1 MLGVALLGY
10 LYIFEQAGLRF
21 LGIGGTS
28 AGSITALL
36 LAAIDNPGR
45 PKVERLTQLLA
56 NIPMDTFIDGD
67 ADARQTI
74 EALGK
79 LVKEAKPEIVAD

>member
-1 MLGVALLGY
+1 
-10 LYIFEQAGLRF
+10 
-21 LGIGGTS
+21 
-28 AGSITALL
+28 
-36 LAAIDNPGR
+36 
-45 PKVERLTQLLA
+45 
-56 NIPMDTFIDGD
+56 MDTFIDGD